1 MNAKIIT
8 GLKRL
13 VMGFFAIIFVMG
25 FFSSSLMTY
34 TLPNVKVQK
43 ISSGTEIKATS
54 EVWGVIAAKRSEV
67 IALPQAAI
75 IETLYVK
82 KGSYVKVGDPLFK
95 VKLDPSSTEM
105 TPQLIKEKLA
115 ILSANLEQERK
126 ALDTKYASQL
136 KALTAQKLEAQTNH
150 NAQKQ
155 LYDAGALSKEAL
167 NASEKHLSD
176 VLTQLAD
183 TQKAYDLALAQFA
196 IQSKENKV
204 SQQLLETQLKS
215 SQGGENAY
223 TQLNRDQIAVATAEG
238 YMTTVP
244 ESGKRYYPGET
255 LGVLGICKSY
265 KDLCFEI
272 TMSQRAF
279 YMASESA
286 APLSLTSSDGLNIG
300 VVTFDYRHAA
310 FQDGNIIVQGN
321 FTQEPDIWVFPGQEV
336 VSKASY
342 SQYIQDEIMAIP
354 RSAVVTSGN
363 GLEGEGSLIYLIRE
377 EDDALGKSTIAVAT
391 PVEVVYTTDD
401 YAIVK
406 DLDYMASDQVILNP
420 NARISDGTKVY
431 ICQSSK

>member
-1 MNAKIIT
+1 MNTKLVT

-13 VMGFFAIIFVMG
+13 VIGFFAIIFVMG
-25 FFSSSLMTY
+25 FFANSLMTY

-54 EVWGVIAAKRSEV
+54 EVWGTIAAKRSEV

-82 KGSYVKVGDPLFK
+82 KGSYVRVGDPLFK
-95 VKLDPSSTEM
+95 VKLEPGSAEM
-105 TPQLIKEKLA
+105 TPQLIREKLTL
-115 ILSANLEQERK
+115 LSETLIQERAQLESK
-126 ALDTKYASQL
+126 YDTQL
-136 KALTAQKLEAQTNH
+136 KALTTQQTDALAVQSKNK
-150 NAQKQ
+150 A
-155 LYDAGALSKEAL
+155 LFEAGALSKEVLEADQ
-167 NASEKHLSD
+167 KHLAD
-176 VLTQLAD
+176 VTAQLAD
-183 TQKAYDLALAQFA
+183 TQKAYDLELSALSLKA
-196 IQSKENKV
+196 KENKV
-204 SQQLLETQLKS
+204 SQQLLEAQL
-215 SQGGENAY
+215 QNNDGGENAY
-223 TQLNRDQIAVATAEG
+223 AKLGADRIAVATAEG

-244 ESGKRYYPGET
+244 EAGKRYYPGET

-265 KDLCFEI
+265 QDLCFEI

-286 APLSLTSSDGLNIG
+286 APLSLTSSDGLKIG

-342 SQYIQDEIMAIP
+342 SQYIQDEIMAVP

-377 EDDALGKSTIAVAT
+377 EEDALGKSTIAVST
-391 PVEVVYTTDD
+391 PVEVVYLTDD